1 MILGPI
7 GRVRALSF
15 VVIAGLVVSACSS
28 GTQTQ
33 APTATSPAASG
44 PAASA
49 PAASAP
55 AASAAGPQAKAGGT
69 AYVLMTT
76 ATNNG
81 DKFTDMDPQRIY
93 IGEDIAFFSAT
104 IMRALTGYKYSADVK
119 EGTSLVGDAAT
130 DTGTPST
137 DAKTW
142 TFTLRDGMKWQD
154 GSPLKCEDFKY
165 GASRTFAIDVIVNG
179 PTYAIQYLDIP
190 KDKDGNSQYPG
201 PYKATPAQQALFDK
215 AVVCDG
221 NKITYHLS
229 QPIADFNYT
238 VTLGMGAVPNPKDH
252 PGVDTGEQY
261 TIKPWSDG
269 PYMID
274 SYTPGTGGSLNL
286 VRNPNWDT
294 SQDGGYRGAYPDK
307 WVVQIGLDPQIAD
320 QRLMSPQGDDQFAL
334 GYGAVQT
341 QNLTT
346 VFSDAKTA
354 AAPYAGRAFSDYD
367 PYVGYWWININKVK
381 NEKIR
386 QAMAVA
392 IDREAIRATSGGDFY
407 GEAGDGLLKPNIGQD
422 YAPTGWATDLF
433 GAAVGPNGNIELA
446 KKLIADSG
454 EAAPALTFDYGKS
467 ATADQ
472 RAAII
477 KSSLEAAGF
486 KITLN
491 PITSGYYAT
500 IGDPKLQHD
509 FGTSG
514 WGPDWPN
521 ASTVIGPLLTGATAF
536 NDASDYSQ
544 VTPQNNPDFYAAVSA
559 ALSDTDRA
567 SQATKWQALNKEA
580 VQKAWVIPNT
590 FLLTQVLA
598 GTKITTAAGLYK
610 WPAYGSWP
618 YAQIFVTQ

>member
-1 MILGPI
+1 MLGTQ
-7 GRVRALSF
+7 RRLRALSL
-15 VVIAGLVVSACSS
+15 VIVAGFVVSACGS
-28 GTQTQ
+28 GTPTP
-33 APTATSPAASG
+33 APTATAAGTPGAGTPAPST
-44 PAASA
+44 PA
-49 PAASAP
+49 PTP
-55 AASAAGPQAKAGGT
+55 TGPQATKGGT
-69 AYVLMTT
+69 AYILMTT
-76 ATNNG
+76 ATSNG

-93 IGEDIAFFSAT
+93 IGEDIAFFGAT
-104 IMRALTGYKYSADVK
+104 IMRALTGYKYSADAK
-119 EGTSLVGDAAT
+119 EGTSLVPDAAT
-130 DTGTPST
+130 DIGTPS
-137 DAKTW
+137 DGAKTW

-154 GSPLKCEDFKY
+154 GSALTCEDFKY
-165 GASRTFAIDVIVNG
+165 GVSRTFAIDVIVNG

-190 KDKDGNSQYPG
+190 KGKDGNSEYPG
-201 PYKATPAQQALFDK
+201 PYKAKPEQQALFDK
-215 AVVCDG
+215 AVSCDG
-221 NKITYHLS
+221 NKITYRLS

-252 PGVDTGEQY
+252 PGADTGEEY
-261 TIKPWSDG
+261 TTKPWSNG
-269 PYMID
+269 PYQID
-274 SYTPGTGGSLNL
+274 SYTPGTGGNLTL
-286 VRNPNWDT
+286 VRNPNWDG
-294 SQDGGYRGAYPDK
+294 QDGGYRGAYPDK

-320 QRLMSPQGDDQFAL
+320 QRLMSPSGDDVFGL
-334 GYGAVQT
+334 GYGNVQT

-367 PYVGYWWININKVK
+367 PYVNYWWINTNKVK

-386 QAMAVA
+386 QAIAVA

-433 GAAVGPNGNIELA
+433 GAAVGPNGNVELA
-446 KKLIADSG
+446 KKLIGESG

-467 ATADQ
+467 ATGDQ

-491 PITSGYYAT
+491 PIQSGYYAT
-500 IGDPKLQHD
+500 IGDPKLQHE

-521 ASTVIGPLLTGATAF
+521 ASTVIGPLLTGATKF
-536 NDASDYSQ
+536 NNASDYPGI
-544 VTPQNNPDFYAAVSA
+544 TKENNPDFYAAVSA

-567 SQATKWQALNKEA
+567 SQATKWQALNKLA

-590 FLLTQVLA
+590 FTLSQVMA
-598 GTKITTAAGLYK
+598 GTKVTTVNGLYK